1 MSIFAQ
7 QINWSFNTELYG
19 RRGLFLR
26 FALFR
31 AKKLL
36 ILCNVDFIN
45 PPEATAGLTYRP
57 RCKQDVLTNIK
68 PDGVMNFLTEDCD
81 ILGFASQTW
90 LGVLWLSSNSQS
102 EFHLT
107 LKGYEKRWG
116 YFFTSRAKRRLTQQ
130 RYMCWCDRFKHQ
142 ISHPAWWTCQEKENP
157 IYFYIKITCWHNLE
171 STLLNAY
178 FMLFLFFTVHL
189 LLQDT

>member
-116 YFFTSRAKRRLTQQ
+116 YFLHLEPNGDWRSRDICVDVIDLSIKYLIQHDGRVRRRRIQFTS
-130 RYMCWCDRFKHQ
+130 
-142 ISHPAWWTCQEKENP
+142 
-157 IYFYIKITCWHNLE
+157 
-171 STLLNAY
+171 TLKSP
-178 FMLFLFFTVHL
+178 V
-189 LLQDT
+189 DII